1 VSCSWG
7 DRTAIDVRGDA
18 GHGQG
23 WADRVRMHL
32 PSALLIC
39 TQCVNAA
46 LAAVIYD
53 GVGVAALVL
62 LFFGCC

>member
-1 VSCSWG
+1 VSFSWG
-7 DRTAIDVRGDA
+7 DRTAIDVRGEV

-23 WADRVRMHL
+23 RADRVRTHL
-32 PSALLIC
+32 PGALLIC
-39 TQCVNAA
+39 TQCVNDA

-62 LFFGCC
+62 LFF